1 MCVLKQT
8 RSPLKLAVLVAAAGG
23 LALATPAAAFASNH
37 YSGHHGRV
45 SHAPVRN
52 NDDIT
57 VHQGNLA
64 SDVPGLAALTD
75 PDLKNPWGASFTAT
89 SPLWTSNQATNSST
103 LYTVTPGSDAVTKS
117 ATVRVTFPD
126 SPAGPT
132 GQVANTGTG
141 FVLTNG
147 AKSAPAAFIFDTLN
161 GHIDAWSPAA
171 GDPTLGAV
179 EQKAVGAPGS
189 AYTGLAMVSTAS
201 GAQQLLAANTS
212 LGRIDVFDSSYK
224 PVKTASWQFR
234 DNSVPKGWTPY
245 NVQTL
250 GDNVFVTYAKPN
262 AGGHGDVAGKG
273 LGVVDEYD
281 AAGHLISRV
290 ASPGDK
296 VNVPW
301 GLAIAP
307 ASWGNEAGSLLIGN
321 LGDGT
326 ISIVGQKDG
335 LFDHKVEGQVRTQS
349 GKVFSEPGLWSLTQ
363 GTAVNGG
370 TDAILFTAGINN
382 QQDGLLGVL
391 RKG

>member
-23 LALATPAAAFASNH
+23 LALATPAAAFASSNH
-37 YSGHHGRV
+37 YHSGHH
-45 SHAPVRN
+45 RN
-52 NDDIT
+52 SADIT

-64 SDVPGLAALTD
+64 SDVPGLATLTD

-132 GQVANTGTG
+132 GQVAGTGTG

-147 AKSAPAAFIFDTLN
+147 TKSAPANFIFDTLN

-171 GDPTLGAV
+171 GDPVLGAV
-179 EQKAVGAPGS
+179 EQKAAGAPGS
-189 AYTGLAMVSTAS
+189 AYTGLAMTNTNGV
-201 GAQQLLAANTS
+201 QQLLAANTS
-212 LGRIDVFDSSYK
+212 LGRIDVFDSSFK

-234 DNSVPKGWTPY
+234 DRFVPKGWTPY

-250 GDNVFVTYAKPN
+250 NGDVFVTYAKPN
-262 AGGHGDVAGKG
+262 PAGHGDVVGKG

-281 AAGHLISRV
+281 AAGHFISRI

-326 ISIVGQKDG
+326 ISIVGKKHG
-335 LFDHKVEGQVRTQS
+335 RFEHRVEGQVRTES
-349 GKVFSEPGLWSLTQ
+349 GKLFSEPGLWSLTQ
-363 GTAVNGG
+363 GTAADGG